1 MLVFEPFDPRLDPPN
16 PPKFSKILKT
26 ENSEKKIKKLKLED
40 IHIDNNKKN
49 NSRKDLKK
57 SFFYRNSF
65 NENKLIK
72 IKNDKESSDNNNDNA
87 LIVRY
92 INSEESDDSNDYDNN
107 KSKKKSRKNSN
118 ISESSNSNNSNASDS
133 NSEYK
138 KIKNINP
145 LKKNYSNQK
154 IISRNNNQLG
164 GFHIFSKE
172 TIVPENS
179 KNKYMD
185 KNDKD
190 INVLQTLTVDSN
202 EVSPRN
208 PNFHEIN
215 KIGISIRPSN
225 ISKNNKI
232 KFTEVENIGEKY
244 KNKYISEINS
254 RNSEKEIINNL
265 DITINKK
272 NKTKLIKNR
281 NRKPLKQTL
290 KERNDERKLN
300 IYGSNEGFLSSHSI
314 KKRNNDFKEYNSV
327 IHYSKNRI
335 AINSRK
341 YSLNNE
347 SSNREGIKKINSKFK
362 KRKEEKETEKE
373 KEKGLGNM
381 RLKYKRINYA
391 YTPEE
396 LNDMDFEEALRE
408 DKRNYYRIFIS
419 YLLTEHIIFNTFCT
433 DIYLELRPIKLSFLI
448 FGYEINFFLNA
459 LFYTDSYIS
468 DTYHNDG
475 VLDFF
480 SSLPKSI
487 YSFLVTIVIS
497 GLLKML
503 SNSKKQLNKIIKERQ
518 DKTEYLTKME
528 KELQKF
534 KKKIILYFIIVF
546 ILGFLFAYY
555 VSAFCAV
562 YQNSQTFWL
571 IGCLESLAL
580 DFVTPFIICL
590 ALSILRY
597 IGLKKRRKCPYNSA
611 KYLGVLV

>member
-1 MLVFEPFDPRLDPPN
+1 M
-16 PPKFSKILKT
+16 
-26 ENSEKKIKKLKLED
+26 
-40 IHIDNNKKN
+40 
-49 NSRKDLKK
+49 
-57 SFFYRNSF
+57 
-65 NENKLIK
+65 
-72 IKNDKESSDNNNDNA
+72 
-87 LIVRY
+87 
-92 INSEESDDSNDYDNN
+92 
-107 KSKKKSRKNSN
+107 
-118 ISESSNSNNSNASDS
+118 
-133 NSEYK
+133 
-138 KIKNINP
+138 
-145 LKKNYSNQK
+145 
-154 IISRNNNQLG
+154 
-164 GFHIFSKE
+164 
-172 TIVPENS
+172 
-179 KNKYMD
+179 
-185 KNDKD
+185 
-190 INVLQTLTVDSN
+190 
-202 EVSPRN
+202 
-208 PNFHEIN
+208 
-215 KIGISIRPSN
+215 
-225 ISKNNKI
+225 
-232 KFTEVENIGEKY
+232 
-244 KNKYISEINS
+244 
-254 RNSEKEIINNL
+254 
-265 DITINKK
+265 
-272 NKTKLIKNR
+272 
-281 NRKPLKQTL
+281 
-290 KERNDERKLN
+290 
-300 IYGSNEGFLSSHSI
+300 
-314 KKRNNDFKEYNSV
+314 
-327 IHYSKNRI
+327 
-335 AINSRK
+335 
-341 YSLNNE
+341 NNE

-419 YLLTEHIIFNTFCT
+419 YLLIEHIIFNTFCT